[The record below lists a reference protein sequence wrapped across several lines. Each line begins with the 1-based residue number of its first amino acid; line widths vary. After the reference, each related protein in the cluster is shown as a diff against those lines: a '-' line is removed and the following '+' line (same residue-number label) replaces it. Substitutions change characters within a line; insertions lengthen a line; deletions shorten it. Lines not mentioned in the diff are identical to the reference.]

1 MVFDDLLTDTVSL
14 IKTDG
19 TNVEGIK
26 ASVQTSKIFIQGKKL
41 LIESGDLIQRKMSNG
56 AEETFE
62 VIDPG
67 FHEEFHSIPAGYQ
80 MRVRKLG
87 IPEAKSAIQSITYN
101 VTGHNAKINQ
111 NSIDH
116 SVNVIQLHP
125 DVTDN
130 LQALRTEIQRLI
142 QDPSQRQ
149 EATEVVDA
157 IEEQFNSGA
166 PRKSVVQALVRGL
179 PSAGSIASIGSFLV
193 SLLG

>member
-14 IKTDG
+14 IKHDG
-19 TNVEGIK
+19 TTVEGIK
-26 ASVQTSKIFIQGKKL
+26 ASVQTNKIFIQGKKP

-67 FHEEFHSIPAGYQ
+67 FHEDFHSIPARYQ

-101 VTGHNAKINQ
+101 VTGHNTRINQ
-111 NSIDH
+111 NSIDQ
-116 SVNVIQLHP
+116 SVNVVQPPP

-130 LQALRTEIQRLI
+130 LEALRAEIQRLI
-142 QDPSQRQ
+142 QDPSKRQ

-166 PRKSVVQALVRGL
+166 PKKSVVQALVRGL

>member
-14 IKTDG
+14 VKQNG

-26 ASVQTSKIFIQGKKL
+26 ASVQTNKIFIQGKKP

-56 AEETFE
+56 GEETFE

-67 FHEEFHSIPAGYQ
+67 FHEDFHGIPAGYQ

-87 IPEAKSAIQSITYN
+87 IPEARSAIQSITYN
-101 VTGHNAKINQ
+101 VTGHNARINQ
-111 NSIDH
+111 NSIDQ
-116 SVNVIQLHP
+116 SVNVVQLPP
-125 DVTDN
+125 DVSDN
-130 LQALRTEIQRLI
+130 LQALRAEIERLI
-142 QDPSQRQ
+142 QDPSKRL

-157 IEEQFNSGA
+157 IEGQFNSGA
-166 PRKSVVQALVRGL
+166 PKKSVIQALVRGL